1 MKNIIGNGHKNHISK
16 AFQNSKC
23 NNFFI
28 ESFRGGKLLNKYQYP
43 KLLLPTIVMLGYLGA
58 LPQDITLLGAQHLDN
73 VGLVD
78 MVIVGWPC
86 QNHF

>member
-28 ESFRGGKLLNKYQYP
+28 ESFRGGKLLNKDQYP
-43 KLLLPTIVMLGYLGA
+43 KLLLPTIIVLGYLGA
-58 LPQDITLLGAQHLDN
+58 LLQDIY
-73 VGLVD
+73 
-78 MVIVGWPC
+78 IVGGTT
-86 QNHF
+86 FG